1 MLNFYLSLT
10 NRNMATRR
18 NVTGSVNTTGR
29 TPIQYPPEPEFTSN
43 LTSSLIPS
51 ASVWTITYTRATIA
65 TVINNEWIIK
75 YVKSGEARFQGA
87 RRVENLFSY
96 SEDASNA
103 YWSKVRASV
112 TANAIAWPSGNL
124 IADLVVGT
132 VAGSSYIYTPMSV
145 IAGNKYRVSVCVKAA
160 DVTNFNITSFTQV
173 GTCGFDLA
181 LGLPAAP
188 TGIASLPTMTNL
200 WNGWYRCSILF
211 TANATGSNNIGCVY
225 QNYVWNI
232 CYVCEMQM
240 EDVTGQSDTSFGGYV
255 STNVLSAP
263 YHWAM
268 VDGVKYFDTDIN
280 GTPIPDSTLKG
291 FLCEWARTNLFLQSE
306 DFSTTWAITGGWSM
320 TTNIWIAPDGKNTMD
335 LFIPSVTAGLQY
347 ISQSVTTIASVYVY
361 SVYVK
366 ANGYNLVQLWAS
378 WSISS
383 WYVNFDLSTGTVTA
397 SSLWTGSIQSVWNG
411 IYRCT
416 ATTDT
421 VTAATSVFTLQPIAT
436 PTTPRATPFTGDWVS
451 GLLVWWAQLER
462 WPNVSSYIPTT
473 TTAVTR
479 NTDSL
484 VYTVANVVSNR
495 WACSAII
502 SLPDTAQFDR
512 KAIGLS
518 SNTNNRLQFQAKIS
532 WTANANLL
540 YGDGASVLSIT
551 ASQEISSNNIVF
563 AWTNGVDVSLYLNNT
578 KYISAGVPNLT
589 LTTVDVGSTGWL
601 STFGSLKNF
610 RLWKTRPTDTELL
623 FLSNNP

>member
-1 MLNFYLSLT
+1 
-10 NRNMATRR
+10 MATRR
-18 NVTGSVNTTGR
+18 NVPNKGIDGGRILVPYANGSRFFAPLTDSVVPNRSIWPITFSRTT
-29 TPIQYPPEPEFTSN
+29 
-43 LTSSLIPS
+43 
-51 ASVWTITYTRATIA
+51 AA
-65 TVINNEWIIK
+65 TVLDHEWIVR
-75 YVKSGEARFQGA
+75 YCLSGEARFQWA

-96 SEDASNA
+96 SQDASNG
-103 YWSKVRASV
+103 YWNKQRASV

-132 VAGSSYIYTPMSV
+132 VAGTSYIYAPMSV
-145 IAGNKYRVSVCVKAA
+145 IAGNKYRVSVSVKAA
-160 DVTNFNITSFTQV
+160 DITNCNITSFTQAWS
-173 GTCGFDLA
+173 CAFDLA
-181 LGLPAAP
+181 LGTAWTPA
-188 TGIASLPTMTNL
+188 GIGSSPTMTNL
-200 WNGWYRCSILF
+200 WNGWYRCSLLL
-211 TANATGSNNIGCVY
+211 TANATGSNNIGFVS
-225 QNYVWNI
+225 QSYVWNI

-255 STNVLSAP
+255 STNVLNSIP
-263 YHWAM
+263 YHGAN

-335 LFIPSVTAGLQY
+335 LFIPSVTTGLQY
-347 ISQSVTTIASVYVY
+347 ISQSVTTSASVYVY

-416 ATTDT
+416 ATTNT

-451 GLLVWWAQLER
+451 GLLVWWAQLEL

-473 TTAVTR
+473 TVAVTR
-479 NTDSL
+479 NIDVLTYD
-484 VYTVANVVSNR
+484 VRNVIANQWAFSVVSTMNDNE
-495 WACSAII
+495 I
-502 SLPDTAQFDR
+502 FDR
-512 KAIGLS
+512 RALNLS
-518 SNTNNRLQFQAKIS
+518 SFTVNRLHVQLRTLWIPNVGIVY
-532 WTANANLL
+532 W
-540 YGDGASVLSIT
+540 DGVTVRGVIGVA
-551 ASQEISSNNIVF
+551 
-563 AWTNGVDVSLYLNNT
+563 AWTNNIAVSWKNWVWLNLYMNNI
-578 KYISAGVPNLT
+578 KYIGAFVPSLAFSM
-589 LTTVDVGSTGWL
+589 VDVGGGVLWYPL
-601 STFGSLKNF
+601 FWCIRDL
-610 RLWKTRPTDTELL
+610 RIWKTRPTDTELL
-623 FLSNNP
+623 LLSNNP